1 MSIFSFLATWF
12 GSKAKTPPQ
21 PNGKSRETNN
31 SRRDLP
37 PIHFESVS
45 LIPKVIPN
53 ESVEARRFY
62 VVAHQDNFYWALF
75 RCPDGCGDVISLP
88 LRAPH
93 NPRWSVRTSPAGRAT
108 LKPSVWR
115 NQGCKAHFILE
126 DGRVFWCNDTGIAP
140 SQARP
145 DIYRRR

>member
-1 MSIFSFLATWF
+1 MSIFSILTTWLKR
-12 GSKAKTPPQ
+12 KAKDLPVPADSPRGT
-21 PNGKSRETNN
+21 TN

-37 PIHFESVS
+37 PIHFASVS
-45 LIPKVIPN
+45 TIPKVLPN
-53 ESVEARRFY
+53 EGVEPGRFY
-62 VVAHQDNFYWALF
+62 VVAHNDNLYWALF

-93 NPRWSVRTSPAGRAT
+93 NPRWSVQANSAGRVT

-126 DGRVFWCNDTGIAP
+126 DGRIFWCNDSGIEP
-140 SQARP
+140 SLARP